1 MRNYYATP
9 ADAIR
14 PIAAVLEAA
23 QYLFNDEYGKDLA
36 HDLIAWA
43 QETAV
48 RATHTRA
55 KSGEADNGKA

>member
-23 QYLFNDEYGKDLA
+23 QYLINDEYGKDLA

-43 QETAV
+43 QEIAV
-48 RATHTRA
+48 RTAAAERKTA
-55 KSGEADNGKA
+55 EAGHD

>member
-9 ADAIR
+9 VDAIKL
-14 PIAAVLEAA
+14 IAAALEAA

-48 RATHTRA
+48 RATCARN
-55 KSGEADNGKA
+55 KSGESSHE

>member
-48 RATHTRA
+48 RTAVAER
-55 KSGEADNGKA
+55 KSGESSHE

>member
-9 ADAIR
+9 AEAIR
-14 PIAAVLEAA
+14 PIAAALEAA

-48 RATHTRA
+48 RATKTRT
-55 KSGEADNGKA
+55 KSGESSHE